1 MDTHVFASLAQVRIL
16 LVPVGPISPDL
27 FEKYASEIR
36 SFDSIRLGD
45 IPEATSDERARFT
58 SNPLSTG
65 NLHLSYPSHPPPVS
79 HYPLSLIRP
88 SHFPLAVVGIA
99 TCSHADSISSVP
111 SQFNSILLDMLPAG
125 ALYPL
130 AKNCFVFE
138 EGDGSSDIST
148 SESIAGLVIFP
159 SMMGNRKLYIGTL
172 LADLCS
178 TILGEFSVLFQRLE
192 NPLGNEYLNASTLPT
207 LPPLS
212 EMPPSLDGTG
222 DRLPPIPAHNS
233 HPEISKVASLSA
245 PQMKRNS
252 SLGVAP
258 TKKRLSVIGA
268 ASSDARLYKVMADL
282 FLLAGRTQDANMW
295 YTEAL
300 QLFKPSLDPIWQASA
315 LEGLATISVLDAWA
329 AGQGLQTSASTTTR
343 EPWNECAEKLLQAAA
358 LYYKPSPVESEQTMS
373 LLSYIYS
380 SCVLRH
386 SNLLFAIWSAKGWGP
401 MAFMTMLQSGPT
413 PYLPP
418 TITQETRNSWSKLE
432 RLSIISGVSRNSICN
447 ALSPA
452 HGPWLLHLGARERI
466 SILEVMAS
474 IYSCIGY
481 KRKEAYIL
489 REVLGCVLDLIVC
502 GREDG
507 SHPSMSDG
515 MGLGIQGISP
525 ALQVPNAVGVRL
537 SERSDGNQSILELLK
552 RVCRV
557 LGVNLDAVKVAD
569 PQDPM
574 VTSSMENPADD
585 QETFGWPELQVGVI
599 RESIAVAEALPDF
612 LAVAQYAL
620 SSLTGLKILTPGDQ
634 HHLYV
639 TAARALL
646 TAKRR
651 GSSKMIE
658 FWPER
663 PIVSITL
670 APLPLIRLPIEKPM
684 TALQPRPSDPN
695 TLLSGNTD
703 PFLYNPRRVNTAQ
716 GNQLVIKDEN
726 LEFVVILHNSY
737 AFDLELQRV
746 SLSTS
751 GVPFLSEPVGIIIPA
766 CSNHPIVLQGKPQ
779 RTGNLVIRGC
789 IVQMP
794 GGTLKEILLPLAT
807 ADEEERSSRARSSL
821 QAEIGRTKYFG
832 LEALPWEKANKRES
846 QQLAKRASDK
856 PKPMRFLECKVVP
869 EQPLLRIRRTSVT
882 HGALMLYDGEM
893 SSLQITLENI
903 SPLPIDFIRLVCS
916 DSTIAPAQQALADGN
931 LSVFDTYET
940 EYALINRPVFS
951 WNKKD
956 SITILPHR
964 KTTLT
969 ISCYGKVGCT
979 EGTIHASY
987 SYIHRDSENP
997 PDVFHTRQLSF
1008 PLMVT
1013 VYHMLECHGM
1023 DILPFPPYFPKHSN
1037 DHDKGEG
1044 TSTSGPDDGRD
1055 WCLFAFDVRN
1065 AYGSPFKVSVERKQ
1079 EGAPEASSS
1088 VIIPPGLTSRIL
1100 LPIRKFILSEEHVS
1114 QPIPTLSD
1122 RQFVVDKSKLTE
1134 SEQKMQRELF
1144 WYREE
1149 LFRSLQCGWQ
1159 EAHGNRF
1166 GDLSL
1171 RQQRLTLNMLETLR
1185 TETTVVRLSL
1195 VGRDDDETSAA
1206 SIVQRHGKYYPPPYH
1221 ILHLRTKITNMART
1235 SHVFTLDIRLEP
1247 AEYVIHDGVL
1257 DDIPVGRLDCNES
1270 QEMDIAVCFLSHGR
1284 FDINATVKVVG
1295 DPHEHEKGIAHLA
1308 CLVNGE
1314 E

>member
-1 MDTHVFASLAQVRIL
+1 MTVASDAAVLALSAPTGASSLKSTRTVSAYGRSMDTHVFASLAQVRIL

-45 IPEATSDERARFT
+45 IPEATNDERARFT

-65 NLHLSYPSHPPPVS
+65 HLQLNYPSHPPPAS
-79 HYPLSLIRP
+79 HHSLSLIRP

-99 TCSHADSISSVP
+99 SCSHADSLSSVS
-111 SQFNSILLDMLPAG
+111 SQFNSVLLDMFPG
-125 ALYPL
+125 DALYPL

-138 EGDGSSDIST
+138 EGDGSSGIST
-148 SESIAGLVIFP
+148 SESIAGLVVFP

-178 TILGEFSVLFQRLE
+178 NILGEFSALFQRLE

-212 EMPPSLDGTG
+212 EMPLSLDSTR
-222 DRLPPIPAHNS
+222 DRLPPLPSHSS

-245 PQMKRNS
+245 PQLKRNS
-252 SLGVAP
+252 SLGVP
-258 TKKRLSVIGA
+258 PSRKRLSGIGA

-282 FLLAGRTQDANMW
+282 FLLAGRTQDASIW
-295 YTEAL
+295 YSEAL
-300 QLFKPSLDPIWQASA
+300 QLFKPSVDPVWQASA
-315 LEGLATISVLDAWA
+315 LEGLATILVLDAWA
-329 AGQGLQTSASTTTR
+329 AGQGL
-343 EPWNECAEKLLQAAA
+343 
-358 LYYKPSPVESEQTMS
+358 
-373 LLSYIYS
+373 
-380 SCVLRH
+380 
-386 SNLLFAIWSAKGWGP
+386 GWGP
-401 MAFMTMLQSGPT
+401 MAFTTMLQSGPT

-418 TITQETRNSWSKLE
+418 TVTQETRNSWSKLE
-432 RLSIISGVSRNSICN
+432 RLSIISGISRYSISN

-515 MGLGIQGISP
+515 MGLGIQGM
-525 ALQVPNAVGVRL
+525 AAGVQVPNAVGVRL
-537 SERSDGNQSILELLK
+537 SERSDGNQSVLELLK

-569 PQDPM
+569 PHGAAAQ
-574 VTSSMENPADD
+574 SSTNDAADW
-585 QETFGWPELQVGVI
+585 QEPFGWPELQVGVI
-599 RESIAVAEALPDF
+599 REAIAVAEALPDF

-620 SSLTGLKILTPGDQ
+620 SSLKTLIHILTPADQ
-634 HHLYV
+634 HHLYS
-639 TAARALL
+639 TAARALS

-651 GSSKMIE
+651 GSSNVIE
-658 FWPER
+658 FWPSR
-663 PIVSITL
+663 PVVSITL

-684 TALQPRPSDPN
+684 SALQARPSDPN
-695 TLLSGNTD
+695 NIITGATD
-703 PFLYNPRRVNTAQ
+703 PFLYNPRRVNATK
-716 GNQLVIKDEN
+716 GNQLVIENEN
-726 LEFVVILHNSY
+726 LEFVVVLHNPY
-737 AFDLELQRV
+737 TFDLELQRV

-751 GVPFLSEPVGIIIPA
+751 GVPLISEPVSIVVPA
-766 CSNHPIVLQGKPQ
+766 CCDHPIILEGKPQ
-779 RTGNLVIRGC
+779 RTGSLVIRGC
-789 IVQMP
+789 IVQTP

-807 ADEEERSSRARSSL
+807 VDEEERSSRVRSSF
-821 QAEIGRTKYFG
+821 QAELGRSKYFG
-832 LEALPWEKANKRES
+832 LEALPWEKATRRQS
-846 QQLAKRASDK
+846 QQLAKKGSDK
-856 PKPMRFLECKVVP
+856 SKPARFLECKVVP

-882 HGALMLYDGEM
+882 HGALMLYNGEK
-893 SSLQITLENI
+893 STLQITFENI
-903 SPLPIDFIRLVCS
+903 SPLPIDFIRLVCN

-940 EYALINRPVFS
+940 EYALINCPVFS
-951 WNKKD
+951 WSKKD
-956 SITILPHR
+956 SVTIPPRH

-969 ISCYGKVGCT
+969 ISCFGKVGCT

-987 SYIHRDSENP
+987 SYVHRDGENA

-1023 DILPFPPYFPKHSN
+1023 DILPFPPYFPKHSDQEN
-1037 DHDKGEG
+1037 SRQRI
-1044 TSTSGPDDGRD
+1044 STTGIDDGMN
-1055 WCLFAFDVRN
+1055 WCLFALDVRN
-1065 AYGSPFKVSVERKQ
+1065 AYGSPFQVFVERKQ
-1079 EGAPEASSS
+1079 EGVPDARSS
-1088 VIIPPGLTSRIL
+1088 VVIPPGLTSRIIVPL
-1100 LPIRKFILSEEHVS
+1100 RKFILSEEHIS

-1122 RQFVVDKSKLTE
+1122 RQFVVDKSKLSE

-1149 LFRSLQCGWQ
+1149 LLKSLRCGWQ
-1159 EAHGNRF
+1159 EANGTRF

-1185 TETTVVRLSL
+1185 TETTVVQLSL
-1195 VGRDDDETSAA
+1195 VAQAESVD
-1206 SIVQRHGKYYPPPYH
+1206 SIVHKNGRYYAPPYH
-1221 ILHLRTKITNMART
+1221 ILRLRTKITNQART
-1235 SHVFTLDIRLEP
+1235 SHALTLDLRLEP
-1247 AEYVIHDGVL
+1247 AEHIIYDGVL
-1257 DDIPVGRLDCNES
+1257 DDIPVGRLDSDET
-1270 QEMDIAVCFLSHGR
+1270 QELDFAICFLSHGR
-1284 FDINATVKVVG
+1284 FDVTAMAKVAG

-1308 CLVNGE
+1308 CIVDGGE
-1314 E
+1314 